1 MLRIGWGGGVART
14 EAPPPSSGRTHPGVL
29 HPPPNLHP
37 RFGLLEGP
45 TGAEERRVAVGA
57 EREGSGREGGSG
69 VGGAFSASS
78 GPPILERRL
87 GWTWGA
93 LEGTGVWG
101 ETAFFSSGGPGLWRG
116 AELVQSGLPE

>member
-1 MLRIGWGGGVART
+1 M
-14 EAPPPSSGRTHPGVL
+14 
-29 HPPPNLHP
+29 
-37 RFGLLEGP
+37 
-45 TGAEERRVAVGA
+45 GA

-69 VGGAFSASS
+69 VGGTFSASS

-101 ETAFFSSGGPGLWRG
+101 RRLSSVPEAQAFGGELSWSSPDSLSDSAGSGPL
-116 AELVQSGLPE
+116 